1 MIILKYKTS
10 NGSKTGINSKYK
22 LGIYNTTHFGPKIHK
37 IGANQGVK
45 ITNFCGFWGQ
55 NV

>member
-1 MIILKYKTS
+1 MIILKYNTL

-22 LGIYNTTHFGPKIHK
+22 LGIYNTTHFGTKTQKNHK

-45 ITNFCGFWGQ
+45 MMK
-55 NV
+55 